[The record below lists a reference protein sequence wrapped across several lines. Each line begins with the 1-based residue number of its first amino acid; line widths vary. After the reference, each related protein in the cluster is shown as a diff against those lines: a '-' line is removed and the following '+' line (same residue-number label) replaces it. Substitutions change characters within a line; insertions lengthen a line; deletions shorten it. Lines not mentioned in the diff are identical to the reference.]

1 MGRAELN
8 TAMEG
13 TGKRQTTNFLNQ
25 EIGNTCLARLLG
37 IGSSRLKKGQG
48 LKPDLR
54 FGQTKSG
61 SAKETWSIDAFFTT
75 LHESV
80 AETLPD
86 RPCRVYKEKM
96 SVKGFSSLMQ
106 TPCFP
111 KKHPWEVCAT
121 WACC

>member
-1 MGRAELN
+1 MGPTELN
-8 TAMEG
+8 TSMEG
-13 TGKRQTTNFLNQ
+13 TGRLQTTTFLSQ

-37 IGSSRLKKGQG
+37 IGSSRLKKGQD

-86 RPCRVYKEKM
+86 RPCRVYKEKYFQ
-96 SVKGFSSLMQ
+96 GLSSLML

-111 KKHPWEVCAT
+111 MKHPWKVCAT
-121 WACC
+121 WACR